1 MTSSGSVLDSLGS
14 SESIVQVALLS
25 GQFALLATA
34 ILLGYAFLLRASLTL
49 RNRRHAAFISV
60 WRPILADVVSGH
72 DPDQTTLPA
81 LKRRDLAFF
90 LHEWNITHDS
100 IRGSAESRLN
110 ALARTLGVDQ
120 QVWKMLDQHQ
130 VRHKL
135 VATATLGHLGEVRA
149 WERLRNL
156 IESSNTLLSLLATSA
171 LVQIDADRA
180 LPLVIP
186 HMAYREDWP
195 PARVATILR
204 RAGPDAVSEP
214 LAKAILEASPEKAN
228 RLLGYLD
235 TCHLAVADELT
246 HRLLK
251 YSDDDYIITALL
263 RTLDNP
269 RELPIVR
276 ELLAHER
283 WHIRMLSAIALGRI
297 GEPEDTATLIDLLSD
312 QAWWVRYRAAQTLA
326 NLPSMSIERLREIQA
341 AQSDRYARDILDQV
355 IAEETL

>member
-1 MTSSGSVLDSLGS
+1 MLDSLAS
-14 SESIVQVALLS
+14 SEPIVQVALLS

-34 ILLGYAFLLRASLTL
+34 VLLGYAFVLRASLTV
-49 RNRRHAAFISV
+49 RRRRHAAFIAR
-60 WRPILADVVSGH
+60 WRPILAEAVSSSGLEREQL
-72 DPDQTTLPA
+72 PD
-81 LKRRDLAFF
+81 LKRRDLEFF
-90 LHEWNITHDS
+90 LHEWNVTHDS

-110 ALARTLGVDQ
+110 ALARELGVDS
-120 QVWKMLDQHQ
+120 QVWKMLDRHQ

-149 WERLRNL
+149 WDRLAEL
-156 IESSNTLLSLLATSA
+156 VESSNTLLSLLAASA
-171 LVQIDADRA
+171 LVQIDAERA
-180 LPLVIP
+180 LPIIVP
-186 HMAYREDWP
+186 HMANREDWP

-214 LAKAILEASPEKAN
+214 LADAIMKAHPEKAN

-251 YSDDDYIITALL
+251 YTDDDYIITALL

-276 ELLAHER
+276 RLIGHER
-283 WHIRMLSAIALGRI
+283 WHIRMLSAVALGRI
-297 GEPEDTATLIDLLSD
+297 GEAEDTELLIALLSD

-326 NLPSMSIERLREIQA
+326 NLPFMSIEALRDVQA
-341 AQSDRYARDILDQV
+341 AQTDRYARDILDQV

>member
-1 MTSSGSVLDSLGS
+1 MLDSLAS

-25 GQFALLATA
+25 GQFAVLATV

-60 WRPILADVVSGH
+60 WRPVLAQVVST
-72 DPDQTTLPA
+72 DDSAELELPP
-81 LKRRDLAFF
+81 LQNRDLEFF

-110 ALARTLGVDQ
+110 ALARELGIDE
-120 QVWKMLDQHQ
+120 QVWKMLDRHQ
-130 VRHKL
+130 VRYKL

-149 WERLRNL
+149 WARLSDL
-156 IESSNTLLSLLATSA
+156 VESNNTLLSLLAASA
-171 LVQIDADRA
+171 LVQIDAELA
-180 LPLVIP
+180 LPIVIP
-186 HMAYREDWP
+186 HMANREDWP

-214 LAKAILEASPEKAN
+214 LAAAILAATPEKAN

-251 YSDDDYIITALL
+251 HTDDDYIITALL

-276 ELLAHER
+276 RLIEHER
-283 WHIRMLSAIALGRI
+283 WHIRMLAAIALGRI
-297 GEPEDTATLIDLLSD
+297 GEPEDTGSLIDLLSD

-326 NLPSMSIERLREIQA
+326 HLPFMSIDRLREVQA
-341 AQSDRYARDILDQV
+341 AETDRYARDILDQV
-355 IAEETL
+355 IAEETM

>member
-1 MTSSGSVLDSLGS
+1 MLDSLAS
-14 SESIVQVALLS
+14 SESIVQAALLS

-34 ILLGYAFLLRASLTL
+34 VLLAYAFTLRASLTL
-49 RNRRHAAFISV
+49 RNRRYAAFINV
-60 WRPILADVVSGH
+60 WRPILADVVSDLSF
-72 DPDQTTLPA
+72 DPEQLPE
-81 LKRRDLAFF
+81 LKRRDLEFF

-100 IRGSAESRLN
+100 IRGSAELRLN
-110 ALARTLGVDQ
+110 ALARALKIDNK
-120 QVWKMLDQHQ
+120 VWKMLDRHQ

-149 WERLRNL
+149 WDRLAEQV
-156 IESSNTLLSLLATSA
+156 ESSNTLLSLLAASA

-180 LPLVIP
+180 LPVVIP
-186 HMAYREDWP
+186 QMAEREDWP

-204 RAGPDAVSEP
+204 RAGPDAVSGP
-214 LAKAILEASPEKAN
+214 LADAILAATPEKAN

-276 ELLAHER
+276 KLIGHER
-283 WHIRMLSAIALGRI
+283 WHIRMLSAVALGRI
-297 GEPEDTATLIDLLSD
+297 GEPEDTTALIELLSD

-326 NLPSMSIERLREIQA
+326 HLPFMSVEKLRDIQGV
-341 AQSDRYARDILDQV
+341 QIDRYAHDILDQV

>member
-1 MTSSGSVLDSLGS
+1 VLDSFAS
-14 SESIVQVALLS
+14 SEAIVQAALLS

-34 ILLGYAFLLRASLTL
+34 VLLGYAFVLRASLTL
-49 RNRRHAAFISV
+49 RNRRYAAFIEV
-60 WRPILADVVSGH
+60 WRPVLAEVVSDGGL
-72 DPDQTTLPA
+72 QRETLPA
-81 LKRRDLAFF
+81 LRRRDLEFF

-110 ALARTLGVDQ
+110 ALARELGIDHK
-120 QVWKMLDQHQ
+120 VWKMLDRHQ

-149 WERLRNL
+149 WDRLCSL
-156 IESSNTLLSLLATSA
+156 VESSNTLLSLLAASA
-171 LVQIDADRA
+171 LVQIDANRA
-180 LPLVIP
+180 LPIVIP
-186 HMAYREDWP
+186 RMAEREDWP

-214 LAKAILEASPEKAN
+214 LAAAILEATPEKAN

-235 TCHLAVADELT
+235 TCHLRVADELT

-276 ELLAHER
+276 KLLGHER

-297 GEPEDTATLIDLLSD
+297 GEAEDTGSLIELLSD

-326 NLPSMSIERLREIQA
+326 HLPFMTIGQLREVQA
-341 AQSDRYARDILDQV
+341 AQGDRYARDILDQV
-355 IAEETL
+355 IAEEAL

>member
-1 MTSSGSVLDSLGS
+1 M
-14 SESIVQVALLS
+14 LS

-34 ILLGYAFLLRASLTL
+34 VLLGYAFLLRASLTL
-49 RNRRHAAFISV
+49 RNRRYAAFIQV
-60 WRPILADVVSGH
+60 WRPVLAEAVSDNGL
-72 DPDQTTLPA
+72 TREALPA
-81 LKRRDLAFF
+81 LRHRDLEFF

-100 IRGSAESRLN
+100 VKGSAESRLN
-110 ALARTLGVDQ
+110 AMARDLEIDEK
-120 QVWKMLDQHQ
+120 VWQMLDRHQ

-135 VATATLGHLGEVRA
+135 VATATLGHLGEIRA
-149 WERLRNL
+149 WDR
-156 IESSNTLLSLLATSA
+156 ISGQVKSGNTLLSLLAASA

-180 LPLVIP
+180 LPIVIP
-186 HMAYREDWP
+186 HMANREDWP

-204 RAGPDAVSEP
+204 RAGPDSVSGP
-214 LAKAILEASPEKAN
+214 LGKAILEATPEKAN

-276 ELLAHER
+276 KLISHPR
-283 WHIRMLSAIALGRI
+283 WHIRMLCAVALGRI
-297 GEPEDTATLIDLLSD
+297 GEAEDEAALIELLSD
-312 QAWWVRYRAAQTLA
+312 QAWWVRYRAAQTLSQ
-326 NLPSMSIERLREIQA
+326 LPYMSTERLRSIQEC
-341 AQSDRYARDILDQV
+341 QSDRYARDILDQV
-355 IAEETL
+355 IAEEML